1 MMRKASPE
9 TKVTKYR
16 MWKSGKQWLFG
27 ASLVAA
33 SLLVMNTQAFADGVG
48 GVTNS
53 AHPTVGVTAPV
64 GETSGENS
72 ATAEVSKEVT
82 AATNEAI
89 VAPSSHNPV
98 GPQVNADTSKNEE
111 TKANLYTANNTWNDY
126 NKDTEFQTP
135 QPVTIHY
142 EAKNSDDYY
151 AAWIWK
157 DSKENEKGRWEKL
170 IKEGNKHTLKVNA
183 EIGVGAFN
191 YILVKNADISNV
203 RDFGSQND
211 SKKVTGDMTAPVS
224 VYTPTD
230 IYHNENDG
238 WYSQFANVQTKEFD
252 QRYGYTDK
260 QVDEKGQ
267 VTIVGQNG
275 QLGASFDDKGNA
287 TFNVWAP
294 TANAVSVNIYQSTD
308 ENAPLLKTIE
318 LKRGKNYDRN
328 DHTKNTIGL
337 WSVTVKSEELG
348 QGAFANLAYDYK
360 LTIPRAFFIQKTENW
375 QEKEKGK
382 GNWHKVGDKY
392 VNSASSFYNKSDELL
407 ITSDVS
413 KEKISE
419 FYTGNPETVTIQDP
433 YSIATVRNGKRSVL
447 VAKSAIGGEV
457 QQTNNVRV
465 SSKTQMSVMEMDV
478 RDFTIDP
485 HSGISNQ
492 NKGNFLGVV
501 EEGTKDTRT
510 GQKTGLDYLKYLG
523 VKYVQMMPLYDFQT
537 VPELDQNDPKNN
549 SISTEFS
556 ADDQQ
561 NWGYDPKN
569 YNVPEGSYSTN
580 PADPVNRIKELKE
593 MVQKLHDAGINV
605 VMDVV
610 YNHLYDGQNNPF
622 EYTVPGYYYAINHDG
637 KMNNDV
643 GVGNAIRSN
652 SEMMRQY
659 IVNSVVHWIKEYG
672 MDGFRFDA
680 MSDLDVD
687 TLNAIRGAI
696 NKIDGKIVTY
706 GEGWDSMG
714 KYLYK
719 DGDKPTSVSHA
730 KETPEVG
737 HFDSIG
743 RDAIAGSH
751 YDNGNPPGFVNETS
765 EYKDGKVSVLADSL
779 LGGHHRS
786 FQDASQQL
794 NYVEVHDGMTLSDL
808 LKHYNQT
815 DKDNAIIHQN
825 RAELATAMS
834 GLSQGIHFFQH
845 GQEFLREKAGA
856 HNTYN
861 AGDEKNKIDWELT
874 SKNVDVVNFMKSLLT
889 LRTNES
895 LWHLKDYEAEIFKK
909 MKITNAQK
917 ESGIITFE
925 LQEDNGDKY
934 LVVFN
939 NNTSSGDKSLTL
951 GDTSSTNW
959 YYGGQDNFAEF
970 KNTDGNRG
978 KINETNDFTNAYI
991 VTTNSKNL
999 YNKIGQMNGQK
1010 TITMDHLSATVLYIP
1025 KAVEVSEVTTKA
1037 DLTYIDQEGKK
1048 LVIPTDQGVSYLKV
1062 EFNDPNS
1069 KFGYEVSGIATTSDQ
1084 QLGHTKNVLTKTS
1097 DGIQTVTK
1105 YYMAVDKV
1113 TGQVVSVAQ
1122 PTSFINGTP
1131 QSTDA
1136 DIIWKEV
1143 TEAAPAEL
1151 NVSQDSGEATEE
1163 SPKESERPSEGSAVG
1178 NDIEQGE
1185 SVTQETTVTVTSQVD
1200 FPMSMSSK
1208 KAEKAV
1214 KREVKHQQKQL
1225 KLERKTAKKMAKKG
1239 RGYAWGNK
1247 HYFAFDGADLHLGK
1261 NKHWFR

>member
-9 TKVTKYR
+9 TKVTNYR

-33 SLLVMNTQAFADGVG
+33 SLLVMNTQAFADDGNPV
-48 GVTNS
+48 VSESTS
-53 AHPTVGVTAPV
+53 MLVAPV
-64 GETSGENS
+64 SSENS
-72 ATAEVSKEVT
+72 TTPEGSKDVT

-98 GPQVNADTSKNEE
+98 GPQVNADTSKDEE

-142 EAKNSDDYY
+142 TGDSNASYTAWVWGDNEANKS
-151 AAWIWK
+151 
-157 DSKENEKGRWEKL
+157 EGRWEQFTKEQ
-170 IKEGNKHTLKVNA
+170 EGNKFSLKIQADKSVTS
-183 EIGVGAFN
+183 FK
-191 YILVKNADISNV
+191 YIVAKNVDITKKNV
-203 RDFGSQND
+203 FGNQD
-211 SKKVTGDMTAPVS
+211 KKTGDMTAPVS

-308 ENAPLLKTIE
+308 ENAPLLKTVE

-337 WSVTVKSEELG
+337 WSVTIKSEELG
-348 QGAFANLAYDYK
+348 QGAFANIAYDYK
-360 LTIPRAFFIQKTENW
+360 LTIPRAFFIQKTEEW
-375 QEKEKGK
+375 KESDQEKGK
-382 GNWHKVGDKY
+382 WYKVGDQY
-392 VNSASSFYNKSDELL
+392 VNSAGA
-407 ITSDVS
+407 S
-413 KEKISE
+413 KEKSDKLSSNASKEDISK
-419 FYTGNPETVTIQDP
+419 FYVGSDQTVTIQDP

-485 HSGISNQ
+485 HSGISDQ

-680 MSDLDVD
+680 MSDLDVT
-687 TLNAIRGAI
+687 TLNAIREAI

-765 EYKDGKVSVLADSL
+765 EYKDVKVSVLADSL

-794 NYVEVHDGMTLSDL
+794 NYIEVHDGMTLSDL

-815 DKDNAIIHQN
+815 DKDNVIIHQN

-951 GDTSSTNW
+951 GDTNSTNW
-959 YYGGQDNFAEF
+959 YYGRQDNFTEF

-1025 KAVEVSEVTTKA
+1025 KAVEVAKLTTKA
-1037 DLTYIDQEGKK
+1037 DVTYIDQEGKK
-1048 LVIPTDQGVSYLKV
+1048 LVIPANQGVSYLKV

-1084 QLGHTKNVLTKTS
+1084 ELGHTKNVLTKTS

-1105 YYMAVDKV
+1105 YYMAVDKA
-1113 TGQVVSVAQ
+1113 TGHVVSVAQ

-1136 DIIWKEV
+1136 NIEWKEV

-1151 NVSQDSGEATEE
+1151 NVSQDSGEATGE
-1163 SPKESERPSEGSAVG
+1163 SPKGSSVG
-1178 NDIEQGE
+1178 NNIEQGE
-1185 SVTQETTVTVTSQVD
+1185 SVTQETTVTTPIYD
-1200 FPMSMSSK
+1200 TFLKSMIFK

-1214 KREVKHQQKQL
+1214 KRENKHQQKQL
-1225 KLERKTAKKMAKKG
+1225 KLERKTAKK
-1239 RGYAWGNK
+1239 
-1247 HYFAFDGADLHLGK
+1247 
-1261 NKHWFR
+1261 

>member
-1 MMRKASPE
+1 M
-9 TKVTKYR
+9 
-16 MWKSGKQWLFG
+16 
-27 ASLVAA
+27 
-33 SLLVMNTQAFADGVG
+33 
-48 GVTNS
+48 
-53 AHPTVGVTAPV
+53 
-64 GETSGENS
+64 
-72 ATAEVSKEVT
+72 
-82 AATNEAI
+82 
-89 VAPSSHNPV
+89 
-98 GPQVNADTSKNEE
+98 
-111 TKANLYTANNTWNDY
+111 
-126 NKDTEFQTP
+126 
-135 QPVTIHY
+135 
-142 EAKNSDDYY
+142 
-151 AAWIWK
+151 
-157 DSKENEKGRWEKL
+157 
-170 IKEGNKHTLKVNA
+170 
-183 EIGVGAFN
+183 
-191 YILVKNADISNV
+191 
-203 RDFGSQND
+203 
-211 SKKVTGDMTAPVS
+211 
-224 VYTPTD
+224 
-230 IYHNENDG
+230 
-238 WYSQFANVQTKEFD
+238 
-252 QRYGYTDK
+252 
-260 QVDEKGQ
+260 
-267 VTIVGQNG
+267 
-275 QLGASFDDKGNA
+275 
-287 TFNVWAP
+287 
-294 TANAVSVNIYQSTD
+294 
-308 ENAPLLKTIE
+308 
-318 LKRGKNYDRN
+318 
-328 DHTKNTIGL
+328 
-337 WSVTVKSEELG
+337 
-348 QGAFANLAYDYK
+348 
-360 LTIPRAFFIQKTENW
+360 
-375 QEKEKGK
+375 
-382 GNWHKVGDKY
+382 
-392 VNSASSFYNKSDELL
+392 

-485 HSGISNQ
+485 HSGISDQ

-537 VPELDQNDPKNN
+537 VPELDQNDLKNN

-680 MSDLDVD
+680 MSDLDVT
-687 TLNAIRGAI
+687 TLNAIRKAI

-808 LKHYNQT
+808 LKDYNKSDDAT
-815 DKDNAIIHQN
+815 THQN

-909 MKITNAQK
+909 MKITNAQAK
-917 ESGIITFE
+917 SGIITFE

-939 NNTSSGDKSLTL
+939 NNTDQTNKKLTL
-951 GDTSSTNW
+951 GDIHSDNW
-959 YYGGQDNFAEF
+959 YYGGTKEMDKFNNGIPGEY
-970 KNTDGNRG
+970 NRG

-1025 KAVEVSEVTTKA
+1025 KAVDVAEVTTKA
-1037 DLTYIDQEGKK
+1037 DVTYIDQEGKK

-1105 YYMAVDKV
+1105 YYMAVDKA

-1122 PTSFINGTP
+1122 PTSFINGIP
-1131 QSTDA
+1131 QSTDTN
-1136 DIIWKEV
+1136 IEWKEV
-1143 TEAAPAEL
+1143 TEATPAEL

-1163 SPKESERPSEGSAVG
+1163 SPKGSTVD
-1178 NDIEQGE
+1178 NNIEQGE

-1200 FPMSMSSK
+1200 FPKSQSTK
-1208 KAEKAV
+1208 PEEKPKLTAKFHKKAV
-1214 KREVKHQQKQL
+1214 KQQL
-1225 KLERKTAKKMAKKG
+1225 KLERKAAKKMTKKG
-1239 RGYAWGNK
+1239 HGYAWGNK
-1247 HYFAFDGADLHLGK
+1247 HYFAFDGAVLHLGRK
-1261 NKHWFR
+1261 SWFN

>member
-1 MMRKASPE
+1 MMRNPSPE
-9 TKVTKYR
+9 TKVTNYR
-16 MWKSGKQWLFG
+16 MWKSGKQWLFE
-27 ASLVAA
+27 ASLVAT
-33 SLLVMNTQAFADGVG
+33 SLLVMNTQAFADDGNPV
-48 GVTNS
+48 VSESTS
-53 AHPTVGVTAPV
+53 MLVAPV
-64 GETSGENS
+64 SSENS
-72 ATAEVSKEVT
+72 TTPEGSKDVT

-98 GPQVNADTSKNEE
+98 GPQVNADTSKDEE

-142 EAKNSDDYY
+142 TGDSNASYTAWVWGDNEANKS
-151 AAWIWK
+151 
-157 DSKENEKGRWEKL
+157 EGRWEQFTKEQ
-170 IKEGNKHTLKVNA
+170 EGNKFSLKIQADKSVTS
-183 EIGVGAFN
+183 FK
-191 YILVKNADISNV
+191 YIVAKNVDITKKNV
-203 RDFGSQND
+203 FGNQD
-211 SKKVTGDMTAPVS
+211 KKTGDMTAPVS

-267 VTIVGQNG
+267 VMIVGQNG
-275 QLGASFDDKGNA
+275 QLGASFDDMGNA
-287 TFNVWAP
+287 TFNVWAL

-308 ENAPLLKTIE
+308 ENAPLLKTVE

-337 WSVTVKSEELG
+337 WSVTIKSEELG
-348 QGAFANLAYDYK
+348 QGAFANIAYDYK
-360 LTIPRAFFIQKTENW
+360 LTIPRAFFIQKTEEW
-375 QEKEKGK
+375 KESDQEKGK
-382 GNWHKVGDKY
+382 WYKVGDQY
-392 VNSASSFYNKSDELL
+392 VNSAGA
-407 ITSDVS
+407 S
-413 KEKISE
+413 KEKSDKLSSNASKEDISK
-419 FYTGNPETVTIQDP
+419 FYVGSDQTVTIQDP

-485 HSGISNQ
+485 HSGISDQ

-680 MSDLDVD
+680 MSDLDVT
-687 TLNAIRGAI
+687 TLNAIRKAI

-719 DGDKPTSVSHA
+719 DSDKPTSVSYA

-765 EYKDGKVSVLADSL
+765 EYKDVKVSVLADSL

-794 NYVEVHDGMTLSDL
+794 NYIEVHDGMTLSNL

-889 LRTNES
+889 LSTNES

-951 GDTSSTNW
+951 GDTNSTNW
-959 YYGGQDNFAEF
+959 YYGRQDNFTEF

-1010 TITMDHLSATVLYIP
+1010 KHHYGSSFSDRSLYP
-1025 KAVEVSEVTTKA
+1025 
-1037 DLTYIDQEGKK
+1037 
-1048 LVIPTDQGVSYLKV
+1048 
-1062 EFNDPNS
+1062 
-1069 KFGYEVSGIATTSDQ
+1069 
-1084 QLGHTKNVLTKTS
+1084 
-1097 DGIQTVTK
+1097 
-1105 YYMAVDKV
+1105 
-1113 TGQVVSVAQ
+1113 
-1122 PTSFINGTP
+1122 
-1131 QSTDA
+1131 
-1136 DIIWKEV
+1136 
-1143 TEAAPAEL
+1143 
-1151 NVSQDSGEATEE
+1151 
-1163 SPKESERPSEGSAVG
+1163 
-1178 NDIEQGE
+1178 
-1185 SVTQETTVTVTSQVD
+1185 
-1200 FPMSMSSK
+1200 
-1208 KAEKAV
+1208 
-1214 KREVKHQQKQL
+1214 
-1225 KLERKTAKKMAKKG
+1225 
-1239 RGYAWGNK
+1239 
-1247 HYFAFDGADLHLGK
+1247 
-1261 NKHWFR
+1261 